1 MANDKKR
8 LLCTMGLAAA
18 LLCLVIAG
26 VWTNSRKKV
35 PDFGD
40 AEKKDREGERHEGA
54 KRGNATAFYS
64 IHIRDKYV
72 RL

>member
-1 MANDKKR
+1 
-8 LLCTMGLAAA
+8 MGLAAA

-40 AEKKDREGERHEGA
+40 AEKKRP
-54 KRGNATAFYS
+54 RGRKA
-64 IHIRDKYV
+64 
-72 RL
+72 